1 MVNAFL
7 TREEKAKKE
16 IEKELEYTKKKTII
30 QDLDNS
36 DEYVRQRVIDYLE
49 EEKNGL

>member
-7 TREEKAKKE
+7 AREEKAKKE
-16 IEKELEYTKKKTII
+16 IEELEHTKKII
-30 QDLDNS
+30 QDLLDNS
-36 DEYVRQRVIDYLE
+36 DEYARQRVIDYLE